1 MRALGHQAQSE
12 KTKYRINEIDQRHR
26 SPVNQTTAQH
36 LREDTEDH
44 RHRGS
49 RGEHPAQIGLRH
61 LGDISYNRA
70 LEEAARQACHRER
83 REQHRGIA
91 RVVKYQ
97 PGHHERYICQ
107 HHCSFPAQILRQRS
121 ARQTADWHEK

>member
-12 KTKYRINEIDQRHR
+12 ETKNRINQIDQRHR
-26 SPVNQTTAQH
+26 SPVNQTAAQH
-36 LREDTEDH
+36 LGEDTQDH

-70 LEEAARQACHRER
+70 LEKAARQARHREC

-91 RVVKYQ
+91 GVVKYQ
-97 PGHHERYICQ
+97 PGEYERYIRQ
-107 HHCSFPAQILRQRS
+107 HHRSFPAQILRQRS